1 MPGFLSR
8 LKSSNTD
15 YNTRYSMDLCSAI
28 PYFSMNEK
36 RRKEIW
42 LYDGLH
48 LTEKGYRLM
57 GEKIAERL
65 VGILKN
71 NATSHNDEL

>member
-1 MPGFLSR
+1 
-8 LKSSNTD
+8 
-15 YNTRYSMDLCSAI
+15 MDLCSAI
-28 PYFSMNEK
+28 PYFSMDEK

-48 LTEKGYRLM
+48 LTEKGYKVM

-71 NATSHNDEL
+71 NAASQNDEL